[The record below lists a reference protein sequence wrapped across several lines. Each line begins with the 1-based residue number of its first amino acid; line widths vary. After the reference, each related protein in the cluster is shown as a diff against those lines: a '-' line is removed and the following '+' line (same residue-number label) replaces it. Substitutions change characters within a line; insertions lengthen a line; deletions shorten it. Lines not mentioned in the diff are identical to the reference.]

1 MRNRFANPNCAGKG
15 SYESRI
21 EATSSSAWSVSLVAI
36 ASASGQAEQKQQMA
50 EDVFKNVQVLKGI
63 SVNEFMGT
71 MGFFSASLGLNCVD
85 CHISESSGDW
95 ARYADD
101 SALKRTTRRMIPMVN
116 NLNKSEPSGRRA
128 VTCYTCHRDTG
139 HPKGVPSLA
148 EQYGT
153 PPPDD
158 PNEIEIL
165 GQAPATSSANLVL
178 DKYLQAIGGAQ
189 SAGEASPVLSPKGL
203 TRDMIQ
209 ISRKSR

>member
-1 MRNRFANPNCAGKG
+1 MNLGWRRTIRRAMEMA
-15 SYESRI
+15 
-21 EATSSSAWSVSLVAI
+21 SLCLLGI
-36 ASASGQAEQKQQMA
+36 ASASGQAEQKA
-50 EDVFKNVQVLKGI
+50 EEVFKNVQVLKGI

-95 ARYADD
+95 GRYADD
-101 SALKRTTRRMIPMVN
+101 TALKRTTRRMILMVN
-116 NLNKSEPSGRRA
+116 NLNKSEFGGRRA
-128 VTCYTCHRDTG
+128 VTCYTCHRYTG

-165 GQAPATSSANLVL
+165 GQAPATPTANQVL
-178 DKYLQAIGGAQ
+178 DKYLQALGGAQ
-189 SAGEASPVLSPKGL
+189 RLANL
-203 TRDMIQ
+203 T
-209 ISRKSR
+209 SFVAK